1 MVWHDCPAELSAT
14 APAKEFLSQ
23 EIAPE
28 IRNSISIE
36 QVARLNEIS
45 LSVLNGLIM
54 YGLTNMYFFDCN
66 EQELERE
73 REKRNGGCGRLRT
86 SERECYKY

>member
-54 YGLTNMYFFDCN
+54 YGLTNMYFLTVMN
-66 EQELERE
+66 KNWKERE
-73 REKRNGGCGRLRT
+73 RIEMEGAGG
-86 SERECYKY
+86 

>member
-54 YGLTNMYFFDCN
+54 YGLTNMYFLTVMN
-66 EQELERE
+66 KNWKERE
-73 REKRNGGCGRLRT
+73 RKEMEGAGG
-86 SERECYKY
+86 

>member
-54 YGLTNMYFFDCN
+54 YGLTNMYFLTVMN
-66 EQELERE
+66 KNWKERE
-73 REKRNGGCGRLRT
+73 REKKWRV
-86 SERECYKY
+86 REAENE

>member
-54 YGLTNMYFFDCN
+54 YGLTNMYFDCN
-66 EQELERE
+66 EQELERQRE
-73 REKRNGGCGRLRT
+73 REKKWRV
-86 SERECYKY
+86 REAENE